1 MIRKGPCCRS
11 AGEKVGLLHR
21 LILGLFAATS

>member
-11 AGEKVGLLHR
+11 AGAKVGLLHR